1 MTQFKRRRESE
12 INKKEIWEDDAFGT
26 LEGYATFLTNA
37 LVADPS
43 NFVLNVNG
51 AWGSGKSFFVQRWAE
66 QLRQA
71 GHPVVEFNAWE
82 NDSVEDPLAPLIAC
96 LIESQNEAL
105 PSTVGDKLKHGCG
118 KYIMA
123 GGGFLVR
130 AGLKQLVGEKGIDA
144 VNDMLSTDAENELI
158 KLAGK
163 HVDEQLEKQKA
174 ARGIVEQLEA
184 FVAAIEAHADLKLPI
199 FIFIDELDRC
209 RPTFAI
215 ELLERVKHLFG
226 VDGIKFVVSTDS
238 TQLVHSIN
246 GAYGTNFDGATY
258 LQRFFDETFNLPAPN
273 SEQFAALLFRDL
285 RETYENLD
293 QLWIAHE
300 TVEKTF
306 ANLADGFGLTLR
318 QQAQAFHRI
327 NFIAS
332 NLAPTERDAF
342 HFMYA
347 SALVMLR
354 IRNDTRC
361 ESLIR
366 ENRPD
371 SQINVTSRA
380 DVFRHLTGEYR
391 VSNTYVA
398 YLNRYMELA
407 DGDHNA
413 AMRMT
418 NDYADQHERG
428 SGRLERSEEVQ
439 VTSWIFRECVGQFAK
454 FQKYPKL
461 VELTET
467 LS

>member
-1 MTQFKRRRESE
+1 MTQFKRKQESE
-12 INKKEIWEDDAFGT
+12 IDRDDIWGNDAFGT

-37 LVADPS
+37 LVADS
-43 NFVLNVNG
+43 GNFVLNVNG
-51 AWGSGKSFFVQRWAE
+51 AWGSGKSFFVKRWAE
-66 QLRQA
+66 HLRQA

-96 LIESQNEAL
+96 LIDSQNEAL
-105 PSTVGDKLKHGCG
+105 PPTVGDKLKHGCG

-123 GGGFLVR
+123 GGGFIVR
-130 AGLKQLVGEKGIDA
+130 AGLKQLVGEKGIDS
-144 VNDMLSTDAENELI
+144 VNEMLSSDSENELI

-184 FVAAIEAHADLKLPI
+184 FVAAIEAHADLKLPV
-199 FIFIDELDRC
+199 FILIDELDRC

-258 LQRFFDETFNLPAPN
+258 LQRFFDETFNIPAPN

-285 RETYENLD
+285 REAYENLD
-293 QLWIAHE
+293 QLWIAHK

-306 ANLADGFGLTLR
+306 ADLADGFGLTLR
-318 QQAQAFHRI
+318 HLVT
-327 NFIAS
+327 S
-332 NLAPTERDAF
+332 ERDAF

-380 DVFRHLTGEYR
+380 DVFRQLTSEYR
-391 VSNTYVA
+391 VSSTYVA
-398 YLNRYMELA
+398 YLDRYMELA

-413 AMRMT
+413 AMR
-418 NDYADQHERG
+418 
-428 SGRLERSEEVQ
+428 
-439 VTSWIFRECVGQFAK
+439 
-454 FQKYPKL
+454 
-461 VELTET
+461 LTMRINMNEAQEG
-467 LS
+467 